1 MPAVALKACY
11 FFLVRSVAADPVV
24 DRWPGALSEWPGRAL
39 VFSWC
44 PGAYLEAPFVVG
56 VGLFCIWCPGEFA
69 EEPGDFVLLC
79 AKAAVVSS
87 TVETVINVFSIGL
100 SCCR

>member
-1 MPAVALKACY
+1 
-11 FFLVRSVAADPVV
+11 VRSVAADPVV
-24 DRWPGALSEWPGRAL
+24 DCWLGALSEWPGPAL
-39 VFSWC
+39 VFFWC
-44 PGAYLEAPFVVG
+44 PGAYS
-56 VGLFCIWCPGEFA
+56 

-100 SCCR
+100 SCCS